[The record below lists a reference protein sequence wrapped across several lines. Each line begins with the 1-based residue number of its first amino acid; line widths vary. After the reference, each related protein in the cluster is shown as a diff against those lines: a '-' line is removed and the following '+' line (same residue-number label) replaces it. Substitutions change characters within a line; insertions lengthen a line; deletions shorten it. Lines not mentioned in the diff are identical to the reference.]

1 MKDRLL
7 KIVEVLDKNKAEN
20 IETFDLYDTEYFVSA
35 VVIATGLG
43 ERHNEALLNFMKTA
57 LKPEEDFVNVEI
69 SDGWVVVDLGDILVH
84 IMTSSYRELY
94 RIEDFLEKFG
104 KEELK

>member
-1 MKDRLL
+1 MENRIK
-7 KIVEVLDKNKAEN
+7 KIIDVLDINKAED
-20 IETFDLYDTEYFVSA
+20 IESFDLQDTDYFVSA

-57 LKPEEDFVNVEI
+57 LKPEESFVNVEI

-84 IMTSSYRELY
+84 IMTTEYRKLY
-94 RIEDFLEKFG
+94 QLESFLDKFG
-104 KEELK
+104 KEEC

>member
-1 MKDRLL
+1 MKNRIS
-7 KIVEVLDKNKAEN
+7 KIVEVLDKNKGEN
-20 IETFDLYDTEYFVSA
+20 IETFDLQDSEYFVGY

-57 LKPEEDFVNVEI
+57 LKPEESFVNVEL

-84 IMTSSYRELY
+84 IMTESHRKLY
-94 RIEDFLEKFG
+94 QLERFLRDFG
-104 KEELK
+104 KEKTL

>member
-1 MKDRLL
+1 MENRIK
-7 KIVEVLDKNKAEN
+7 KIIAVLDINKAEE
-20 IETFDLYDTEYFVSA
+20 IESFDLQDTEYFVGA

-57 LKPEEDFVNVEI
+57 LKPEESFVNVEI

-84 IMTSSYRELY
+84 IMTSEYRKIYQLES
-94 RIEDFLEKFG
+94 FLDKFG
-104 KEELK
+104 KEEC

>member
-1 MKDRLL
+1 MKDRLS
-7 KIVEVLDKNKAEN
+7 KIVEILNKNKAED
-20 IETFDLYDTEYFVSA
+20 IETFDLQDADYFVSG

-43 ERHNEALLNFMKTA
+43 EKHNEALLNYMKTA
-57 LKPEEDFVNVEI
+57 LKPDESFVNVEI

-84 IMTSSYRELY
+84 IMTDSYRKLY

-104 KEELK
+104 KKGD

>member
-1 MKDRLL
+1 LENRIK
-7 KIVEVLDKNKAEN
+7 KIIDVLDINKAED
-20 IETFDLYDTEYFVSA
+20 IESFDLQDTDYFVSA

-57 LKPEEDFVNVEI
+57 LKPEESFVNVEI

-84 IMTSSYRELY
+84 IMTTEYRKLY
-94 RIEDFLEKFG
+94 QLESFLDKFG
-104 KEELK
+104 KEEC